1 MTSED
6 RTEFFERAVAEVIE
20 RAAFERLLES
30 GRRLRWKLGLDPTR
44 PDLHLGHAA
53 GLRKLRQGARWG
65 HEVILIVGDYTAQ
78 IGDPTDK
85 DETRPVLSHEEVL
98 RNAETYLEQ
107 FYRIVPK
114 ENVRIAMQ
122 SEWYGSFT
130 LKETIEL
137 IDQQHRLSGNA
148 RCVDGK

>member
-1 MTSED
+1 
-6 RTEFFERAVAEVIE
+6 
-20 RAAFERLLES
+20 
-30 GRRLRWKLGLDPTR
+30 RRLRWKLGLDPTR
-44 PDLHLGHAA
+44 PDLHLGHAV

-114 ENVRIAMQ
+114 ENVRIVMQ

-130 LKETIEL
+130 LKETIRSEEHTSEL
-137 IDQQHRLSGNA
+137 QSRFDLVCRLLLE
-148 RCVDGK
+148 K

>member
-53 GLRKLRQGARWG
+53 GLRKLRQALAAHSARPA
-65 HEVILIVGDYTAQ
+65 EVAADA
-78 IGDPTDK
+78 
-85 DETRPVLSHEEVL
+85 H
-98 RNAETYLEQ
+98 N
-107 FYRIVPK
+107 
-114 ENVRIAMQ
+114 N
-122 SEWYGSFT
+122 
-130 LKETIEL
+130 
-137 IDQQHRLSGNA
+137 
-148 RCVDGK
+148 

>member
-1 MTSED
+1 MRRGSGPAWS
-6 RTEFFERAVAEVIE
+6 RAGGGSRAEGP
-20 RAAFERLLES
+20 
-30 GRRLRWKLGLDPTR
+30 GR
-44 PDLHLGHAA
+44 HLGPAV
-53 GLRKLRQGARWG
+53 GLPKLRQGARWG

-107 FYRIVPK
+107 FFRIVPK
-114 ENVRIAMQ
+114 ENVRIVMQ

-130 LKETIEL
+130 LKQTIEL
-137 IDQQHRLSGNA
+137 SSRFTVQQMLA
-148 RCVDGK
+148 REEFRKRQTDGRPNPIKDLL